1 MSGRIART
9 CMQQL
14 DPSTWFLLKCIVKN
28 GLTLNH
34 LTSSTF
40 FCRSQSQLTKSQKT
54 LEIHHQSPRHHQTN
68 LQSTTPSDQALNRL
82 PLTRTLRR
90 TSIPPHEPS
99 IQVPRRQGLRPCKP
113 PF

>member
-40 FCRSQSQLTKSQKT
+40 FCRSQ
-54 LEIHHQSPRHHQTN
+54 R
-68 LQSTTPSDQALNRL
+68 
-82 PLTRTLRR
+82 
-90 TSIPPHEPS
+90 
-99 IQVPRRQGLRPCKP
+99 
-113 PF
+113 